1 MNDQLTTRAQEALS
15 VAVRT
20 AATAGNPSVEPVH
33 LMRALL
39 AQSDG
44 LTGPLLE
51 ASGADVAA
59 VQHDVD
65 AAAAALPAASGS
77 TIAAPSLARPTYAV
91 LSHAGEVAR
100 ELGDEYVST
109 EHLLVGL
116 AHVASPV
123 RELLAQHGV
132 TAERLRAAFTQVR
145 GSGRVTS
152 PDPEGTYD
160 ALNKYGIDL
169 TERARESKI
178 DPVIGRDS
186 EIRRVVQVLS
196 RRTKNNPVLIGEP
209 GVGKTAVVEGL
220 AQRIVAGDVP
230 ESLRGKRLV
239 ALDLGAMV
247 AGAKYRG
254 EFEERLKAVLDEIKA
269 SEGQVVTFIDELH
282 TVVGAGATGDSAMD
296 AGNMLKPMLAR
307 GELRMVGATTLDEY
321 RERIEKDAALERRF
335 QQVYVGEPSVEDT
348 IAILRGLKERYEAHH
363 KVQIADSALVAA
375 ATLSHRYITGRQLPD
390 KAIDLV
396 DEAASR
402 LRMEIDSSP
411 VEIDTLRRAVDRLK
425 MEELALVREVERHGD
440 DRMAADTDDASR
452 ERLDKLRAELAD
464 REEELRGLE
473 ARWEQEKASL
483 NRVGALKEQLDE
495 LRGQAERAQRDGDL
509 AGASEILYGRI
520 PALEKELA
528 AASEA
533 EAGPAPD
540 AMVKEEV
547 GPDDVADVVSAWTG
561 IPAGRLLEGETGKLL
576 RMEEE
581 LGRRVV
587 GQRTAVAAVADAV
600 RRARAGISDPDRPT
614 GSFLFLGPT
623 GVGKTELAKALA
635 GFLFD
640 DERAMVRIDMSEYGE
655 KHSVARLVGAPPGYI
670 GYEEGG
676 QLTEAVRRRPYSVIL
691 LDEVEKA
698 HPEVFDVLLQ
708 VLDDGRLTDGQGRTV
723 DFRNTILILTSN
735 LGSVFLADP
744 TLDDAVKR
752 DRVME
757 VVRTSFKPEFLNRLD
772 EVVLFDSLGTDEL
785 ARIVELQV
793 AQLANRLA
801 DRRLVLQVS
810 DAAKEWLGLTGY
822 DPVYG
827 ARPLRRLVQSAIGD
841 KLARAIL
848 AGDVH
853 DGDTVVVEL
862 DETGDTLTVARA

>member
-1 MNDQLTTRAQEALS
+1 
-15 VAVRT
+15 
-20 AATAGNPSVEPVH
+20 
-33 LMRALL
+33 LL
-39 AQSDG
+39 GQSEG

-51 ASGADVAA
+51 AAGADVAA
-59 VQHDVD
+59 VRRDVD
-65 AAAAALPAASGS
+65 AEVAALPAASGS
-77 TIAAPSLARPTYAV
+77 TVASPGLARTTYAV

-100 ELGDEYVST
+100 ELDDEYVST

-116 AHVASPV
+116 AHVESPV
-123 RELLAQHGV
+123 REMLGRHGV
-132 TAERLRAAFTQVR
+132 TAERLRAAFTDVR
-145 GSGRVTS
+145 GSARVTS

-160 ALNKYGIDL
+160 ALNKYGVDL
-169 TERARESKI
+169 TERAREGKI
-178 DPVIGRDS
+178 DPVIGRDA
-186 EIRRVVQVLS
+186 EIRRVIQVLS

-220 AQRIVAGDVP
+220 AQRMVAGDVP

-239 ALDLGAMV
+239 ALDLGAML

-282 TVVGAGATGDSAMD
+282 TVVGAGATGDSSMD

-335 QQVYVGEPSVEDT
+335 QQVFVGEPSVEDT
-348 IAILRGLKERYEAHH
+348 IAILRGLRERYEAHH
-363 KVQIADSALVAA
+363 KVQISDAALVAA
-375 ATLSHRYITGRQLPD
+375 AALSHRYITGRQLPD
-390 KAIDLV
+390 KAIDLI

-411 VEIDTLRRAVDRLK
+411 VEIDTLRRTVDRLK
-425 MEELALVREVERHGD
+425 MEELALEKESD
-440 DRMAADTDDASR
+440 EASL
-452 ERLDKLRAELAD
+452 ERLSKLRAELAD
-464 REEELRGLE
+464 HEEALRALE

-483 NRVGALKEQLDE
+483 NRVGSLKEQIDE

-520 PALEKELA
+520 PQLEKELA
-528 AASEA
+528 EATTEA

-561 IPAGRLLEGETGKLL
+561 IPAGRLLEGETEKLL

-581 LGRRVV
+581 LSRRVV
-587 GQRTAVAAVADAV
+587 GQRIAVAAVSDAV

-640 DERAMVRIDMSEYGE
+640 DDRAMVRIDMSEYGE
-655 KHSVARLVGAPPGYI
+655 KHSVARLVGAPPGYV

-723 DFRNTILILTSN
+723 DFRNAILVLTSN
-735 LGSVFLADP
+735 LGSVYLADP
-744 TLDDAVKR
+744 MLDDQAKR

-772 EVVLFDSLGTDEL
+772 EVVLFEPLGTDEL
-785 ARIVELQV
+785 ARIVDLQI
-793 AQLANRLA
+793 AQLATRLA
-801 DRRLVLQVS
+801 DRRLVLEVS
-810 DAAKEWLGLTGY
+810 DAAREWLALTGY

-841 KLARAIL
+841 RLAKSIL
-848 AGDVH
+848 SGEIH
-853 DGDTVVVEL
+853 DGDTVLVDL
-862 DETGDTLTVARA
+862 DEAGDTLTVSRA

>member
-1 MNDQLTTRAQEALS
+1 MNDQLTTKAQEALS
-15 VAVRT
+15 VAVRS
-20 AATAGNPSVEPVH
+20 AATGGNPAVEPVH

-39 AQSDG
+39 GQSEG

-51 ASGADVAA
+51 AAGADVAA
-59 VQHDVD
+59 VRRDVD
-65 AAAAALPAASGS
+65 ADVAALPAASGS
-77 TIAAPSLARPTYAV
+77 TVAAPGLGRATYSV

-116 AHVASPV
+116 AHVESPV
-123 RELLAQHGV
+123 REMLARHGV
-132 TAERLRAAFTQVR
+132 TAERLRAAFSDVR
-145 GSGRVTS
+145 GSARVTS

-160 ALNKYGIDL
+160 ALNKYGVDL
-169 TERARESKI
+169 TERAREGKI
-178 DPVIGRDS
+178 DPVIGRDA
-186 EIRRVVQVLS
+186 EIRRVIQVLS

-220 AQRIVAGDVP
+220 AQRMVAGDVP

-239 ALDLGAMV
+239 ALDLGAML

-282 TVVGAGATGDSAMD
+282 TVVGAGATGDSSLD

-335 QQVYVGEPSVEDT
+335 QQVFVGEPSVEDT
-348 IAILRGLKERYEAHH
+348 IAILRGLRERYEAHH
-363 KVQIADSALVAA
+363 KVQISDAALVAA

-390 KAIDLV
+390 KAIDLI

-411 VEIDTLRRAVDRLK
+411 VEIDTLRRTVDRLK
-425 MEELALVREVERHGD
+425 MEELALDKESDE
-440 DRMAADTDDASR
+440 ASR
-452 ERLDKLRAELAD
+452 ERLSKLRAELAD
-464 REEELRGLE
+464 HEEALRALE

-483 NRVGALKEQLDE
+483 NRVGALKEQIDE

-520 PALEKELA
+520 PQLEKELA
-528 AASEA
+528 EASTEA
-533 EAGPAPD
+533 EAGPAQD

-561 IPAGRLLEGETGKLL
+561 IPAGRLLEGETEKLL

-581 LGRRVV
+581 LSRRVV
-587 GQRTAVAAVADAV
+587 GQRIAVAAVSDAV

-640 DERAMVRIDMSEYGE
+640 DDRAMVRIDMSEYGE
-655 KHSVARLVGAPPGYI
+655 KHSVARLVGAPPGYV

-723 DFRNTILILTSN
+723 DFRNAILVLTSN
-735 LGSVFLADP
+735 LGSVYLADP
-744 TLDDAVKR
+744 MLDDEAKR

-772 EVVLFDSLGTDEL
+772 EVVMFEPLGTDEL
-785 ARIVELQV
+785 ARIVDLQI
-793 AQLANRLA
+793 AQLAARLA
-801 DRRLVLQVS
+801 DRRLILEVS
-810 DAAKEWLGLTGY
+810 DAAREWLALTGY

-841 KLARAIL
+841 RLAKSIL
-848 AGDVH
+848 SGQIH
-853 DGDTVVVEL
+853 DGDTVLVDL
-862 DETGDTLTVARA
+862 DEAGDTLTVSRA